1 MCKLRRDLIVDR
13 LLFERGLR
21 IDILLSLPYLILSA
35 IVVSTVLKEYPVEE
49 FYSLRLTIDSAIDFS
64 STLRIWNESALHSYL
79 NETLREGLRSIDLLA
94 GNSTSV
100 QIQSDSVLVGSPF
113 VYYGNQ
119 SYMPAGGYFEE
130 AYLRQSSTVI
140 RDSSVMESTE
150 CADCVVFVD
159 PRIGS
164 QVVKVSPNLS
174 EVPLEIWPKFLG
186 IVLLLFAPKFNDFSI
201 ARIDFE
207 VGWNQEVHG
216 DSTLNTFRDLS
227 GDSVVKWLSLSGV
240 IASVITC
247 ITDLMQLLECP
258 SGIFG
263 SHLKCR
269 WKRKRRRFLEHL
281 SCLLIAIFS
290 IVVFALKWRR
300 TFQPDWVNLSSLSL
314 TLKDASERS
323 ALFGEILN
331 VEYRLDLMRTLDVVL
346 INCLVFRFTV
356 HASSHPR
363 LAMMIE
369 TLYHGLQDLIHFA
382 LVYISLLL
390 GFAYVFSLMF
400 SADYYYASTYTR
412 SVFVQFQF
420 LVGSLSFE
428 EFAFFPHYF
437 LVIGYFILY
446 GLVMYFVGLYF
457 VLALITAAY
466 EKYLTDLKEL
476 SSANDTIRDI
486 IALVIVTLK
495 QLTRRWPSYRDLVAQ
510 LRGPEEVKGDG
521 ELEMLRWCTAR
532 TEKRNSGHCRIESSA
547 PYLEQLK
554 QISADRLAKTML
566 ESDSQ
571 YWRSNEAPIREILQR
586 FDSKLKDA

>member
-1 MCKLRRDLIVDR
+1 MDR
-13 LLFERGLR
+13 LLFEHGLR
-21 IDILLSLPYLILSA
+21 IDIILSFPFLLLSA
-35 IVVSTVLKEYPVEE
+35 IVFSSVLKEYPVEE

-64 STLRIWNESALHSYL
+64 STPRTWNKSALHTYL
-79 NETLREGLRSIDLLA
+79 NETLRGGLSSMDLLA

-100 QIQSDSVLVGSPF
+100 QIQSDAVLVGTPF
-113 VYYGNQ
+113 VYYGNK
-119 SYMPAGGYFEE
+119 SYAPAGGYFEE
-130 AYLRQSSTVI
+130 AYLRQDSTVF
-140 RDSSVMESTE
+140 RNSSFMESTDCTE
-150 CADCVVFVD
+150 CVVLVD

-164 QVVKVSPNLS
+164 QVVKVSPSLS
-174 EVPLEIWPKFLG
+174 EVPLEMWPKFVG
-186 IVLLLFAPKFNDFSI
+186 IVLLLFAPKANTFSI

-247 ITDLMQLLECP
+247 ITDLMQLLEWP
-258 SGIFG
+258 SGMLG
-263 SHLKCR
+263 THLKCR
-269 WKRKRRRFLEHL
+269 WKRKRRRFFEHL
-281 SCLLIAIFS
+281 SCMLIAIFS
-290 IVVFALKWRR
+290 TVLFALKWRR
-300 TFQPDWVNLSSLSL
+300 TFQPDWVNLSSFSL
-314 TLKDASERS
+314 TLEDASERS

-331 VEYRLDLMRTLDVVL
+331 VEYRLDLFRTLDVVL
-346 INCLVFRFTV
+346 INCLVFRLTV

-382 LVYISLLL
+382 IVYISLLL

-428 EFAFFPHYF
+428 DFAFCPHYF

-466 EKYLTDLKEL
+466 EKYMTDLKEL
-476 SSANDTIRDI
+476 SSANDTIPDI

-495 QLTRRWPSYRDLVAQ
+495 QLTRRWPSYRDLVMQ
-510 LRGPEEVKGDG
+510 FRGPGEVKGDG
-521 ELEMLRWCTAR
+521 ALEMLRWCTDR
-532 TEKRNSGHCRIESSA
+532 TENRNSGHCPIESSA

-554 QISADRLAKTML
+554 QISEDRLAKTIL

-571 YWRSNEAPIREILQR
+571 YWRSKEAPIREILQR